1 MPRFVVCVPAN
12 GGPSLAPCGDVDGVA
27 HIPMTVQLPSPGEVN
42 FANSNELFA
51 YGFAA
56 VLGFW
61 AIGVCV
67 GAILSL
73 IRRGQ

>member
-1 MPRFVVCVPAN
+1 VPRFVVCVPAQ
-12 GGPSLAPCGDVDGVA
+12 GGPSIAPCGDVDAVA
-27 HIPMTVQLPSPGEVN
+27 HIPMTIEMAAPGDIS

-51 YGFAA
+51 YGFGI

-61 AIGVCV
+61 AIGVAI

-73 IRRGQ
+73 IRRGV